1 MTQTAEALA
10 RTSLLIN
17 QELFGGDAEELLVSA
32 ALPEGCI
39 ELKGSRESLSTRA
52 GQTALVTA
60 FILVARMG
68 VGIRLDIP
76 DVAVID
82 RVPPLCASRL
92 GEALADLGRDL
103 IPGVP
108 IPPASGPVDATFS
121 FGDTG
126 DSDAIQVTAGD
137 LEACLD
143 RFVQMGE
150 SEGRLPFGGLAAG
163 TAVAAVAFEAMV
175 PRIESRVG
183 LCARMPR
190 PSPGPPVRIDLGQL
204 FPSLGEQI
212 PGSLGAIEA
221 VSGGA
226 ITNALIFCLLRVP
239 ELEVGIR
246 VIEDDVADLTNLNR
260 YMLLRRSQVGLHK
273 VAHLRSATAKRVKV
287 DGIELLFNGKTRD
300 RILPLADR
308 VLVGVDDVQARW
320 WVQEAEPRWLAVG
333 ATGNHLAQL
342 SVHIPGGPCAGCVHG
357 VPLPPQTIPTISF
370 VSFWAGLLQA
380 CALLSDLREPA
391 NVSVYPFALGGPMSF
406 TSLAPQHSPTCPV
419 GCGAFDRRPICDT
432 NGTRLETA

>member
-1 MTQTAEALA
+1 MTLAAEALA
-10 RTSLLIN
+10 RTSLLVN
-17 QELFGGDAEELLVSA
+17 QELFGGDADESRISA
-32 ALPEGCI
+32 ALLEGRI
-39 ELKGSRESLSTRA
+39 ELKGSRKSLSTRA

-68 VGIRLDIP
+68 VGIRLDVP
-76 DVAVID
+76 DVVVID
-82 RVPPLCASRL
+82 RVAPLHGSGLAEALKDL
-92 GEALADLGRDL
+92 GEDL

-108 IPPASGPVDATFS
+108 IETAPRPVDATFS

-126 DSDAIQVTAGD
+126 DGDAVQVAAGD
-137 LEACLD
+137 LKAYLD
-143 RFVQMGE
+143 RSDQVGE
-150 SEGRLPFGGLAAG
+150 SKGRLPFGGLAAG
-163 TAVAAVAFEAMV
+163 AAVAAAVFEAMV

-183 LCARMPR
+183 LPARTPR

-204 FPSLGEQI
+204 FHSLGEQM
-212 PGSLGAIEA
+212 PRSLGAVEA

-226 ITNALIFCLLRVP
+226 INNALIFCLLRVP

-260 YMLLRRSQVGLHK
+260 YMLLRWSQVGLHK
-273 VAHLRSATAKRVKV
+273 VAHLRSATAKGVKV

-300 RILPLADR
+300 RLLPLADR
-308 VLVGVDDVQARW
+308 VLVGVDDVRARW
-320 WVQEAEPRWLAVG
+320 WVQETEPRWMAVG

-342 SVHIPGGPCAGCVHG
+342 SVHVPGGPCAGCVHA

-419 GCGAFDRRPICDT
+419 GCGAFDRGT
-432 NGTRLETA
+432 NL

>member
-1 MTQTAEALA
+1 
-10 RTSLLIN
+10 
-17 QELFGGDAEELLVSA
+17 
-32 ALPEGCI
+32 
-39 ELKGSRESLSTRA
+39 
-52 GQTALVTA
+52 
-60 FILVARMG
+60 
-68 VGIRLDIP
+68 
-76 DVAVID
+76 
-82 RVPPLCASRL
+82 
-92 GEALADLGRDL
+92 
-103 IPGVP
+103 VP
-108 IPPASGPVDATFS
+108 IETAPEPVDKTFS

-126 DSDAIQVTAGD
+126 DGDAVQVAAGD

-143 RFVQMGE
+143 RFNQVGE

-163 TAVAAVAFEAMV
+163 AAVAAVVFEAMV

-183 LCARMPR
+183 LRARTPR

-204 FPSLGEQI
+204 FPSLGERM
-212 PGSLGAIEA
+212 PRSLGAVEA

-260 YMLLRRSQVGLHK
+260 YMLLRWSQVGLHK
-273 VAHLRSATAKRVKV
+273 VAHLRGATAKGVEV
-287 DGIELLFNGKTRD
+287 DGVELLFNDKTRD
-300 RILPLADR
+300 RLLPLADR
-308 VLVGVDDVQARW
+308 VLVGVDDIRARW
-320 WVQEAEPRWLAVG
+320 WVQEAEPQWMAVG

-342 SVHIPGGPCAGCVHG
+342 SVHVPGGPCAGCVHG

-391 NVSVYPFALGGPMSF
+391 NVSVYPFALGGPMGF
-406 TSLAPQHSPTCPV
+406 TSLAPQHSPACPL
-419 GCGAFDRRPICDT
+419 GCGPSSFRPEGRQRARPAEGI
-432 NGTRLETA
+432 

>member
-1 MTQTAEALA
+1 MTQGAEALA
-10 RTSLLIN
+10 RTSLLVN
-17 QELFGGDAEELLVSA
+17 QELFGGDADESRISA
-32 ALPEGCI
+32 ALLEGRV

-68 VGIRLDIP
+68 VGIRLDVP

-82 RVPPLCASRL
+82 QVPPLRGSSLAEALRDL
-92 GEALADLGRDL
+92 GEDL

-108 IPPASGPVDATFS
+108 IETAPGPVDETFS

-126 DSDAIQVTAGD
+126 DGDAVQVAAGD

-143 RFVQMGE
+143 RSDQVGE
-150 SEGRLPFGGLAAG
+150 SEGRLPFGGFAAG
-163 TAVAAVAFEAMV
+163 AAVAAVVFEAMV

-183 LCARMPR
+183 LRARTPR
-190 PSPGPPVRIDLGQL
+190 PSPGPPVRINLGQW
-204 FPSLGEQI
+204 FPSLGERM
-212 PGSLGAIEA
+212 PRSLAVEA

-260 YMLLRRSQVGLHK
+260 YMLLRWSQVGIHK
-273 VAHLRSATAKRVKV
+273 VAHLRGATAKGVEV
-287 DGIELLFNGKTRD
+287 DGVEHLFNDKTRD
-300 RILPLADR
+300 RLLPLADR
-308 VLVGVDDVQARW
+308 VLVGVDDIRARW
-320 WVQEAEPRWLAVG
+320 WVQEAEPRWMAVG

-342 SVHIPGGPCAGCVHG
+342 SVHVPGGPCAGCVHG

-391 NVSVYPFALGGPMSF
+391 NVSVYPFALGGPMGF
-406 TSLAPQHSPTCPV
+406 ISLAPQHSPTCPL
-419 GCGAFDRRPICDT
+419 GCGAFDRRAD
-432 NGTRLETA
+432 L